1 MRTLILLFLL
11 GLASYAYCN
20 KKESDQKQI
29 SQIQD
34 PMIREMFEMRQ
45 KLFDDIHK
53 SFFNDDFN
61 MGMEFD
67 SFFEDH
73 ENYFKGLTGEQNSL
87 FKSSWEETQEGR
99 ILKIVPTNKQSQLD
113 IDIKD
118 GMISI
123 KGKNE
128 SSKEKNQVISKISSS
143 FSIPVDVDAKKA
155 DIQDKNGEIWIKF
168 PWGVGKI
175 ENKSKINHEK
185 KDEGEDE
192 RPLKPSPGDITI

>member
-20 KKESDQKQI
+20 KKEIEKKQI
-29 SQIQD
+29 PQIQD

-53 SFFNDDFN
+53 SFFNDDFHSA
-61 MGMEFD
+61 MDFD

-73 ENYFKGLTGEQNSL
+73 ESYLKGLNGEQNSL

-99 ILKIVPTNKQSQLD
+99 ILKITPTNKQSQLD

-168 PWGVGKI
+168 PWVVGKI

-185 KDEGEDE
+185 KDEDEDE